1 MSAPL
6 KNVAVRYNNGI
17 GNYPVSMIIDF
28 YEDEEVNVKD
38 LYNTIKANE
47 YIKDIIFREN
57 TAVNEETLS
66 WVTPKLIS
74 EGYFVSIYSDTLPY
88 TSYNRLITTITH
100 PNLIRK
106 NIKFLQALTDRD
118 LIILDVDSLDY
129 IIFCRKLLLKSQIK
143 TKVMFNSYKVDS
155 NKVIDAYIY
164 DILPIGL

>member
-74 EGYFVSIYSDTLPY
+74 EGYF
-88 TSYNRLITTITH
+88 
-100 PNLIRK
+100 
-106 NIKFLQALTDRD
+106 A
-118 LIILDVDSLDY
+118 
-129 IIFCRKLLLKSQIK
+129 
-143 TKVMFNSYKVDS
+143 
-155 NKVIDAYIY
+155 
-164 DILPIGL
+164 